1 MGKIRTDER
10 IKVVNGYDKGS
21 YTYIPVIIVGA
32 GESGI
37 ATACKLK
44 SELGFDQFR
53 CYDRQSGIGGTWWI
67 NRYPG
72 IVSTVRHL
80 RTVASTAGVLAADV
94 LQCDALISTCSS
106 ACAEAPH
113 HERNKLAD
121 NDNRLAISRAPST
134 PFRSDPIR
142 KPLNSTLPAKN

>member
-44 SELGFDQFR
+44 AELGFDQFR

-72 IVSTVRHL
+72 IVSTTSQRGS
-80 RTVASTAGVLAADV
+80 RGF
-94 LQCDALISTCSS
+94 SS
-106 ACAEAPH
+106 
-113 HERNKLAD
+113 
-121 NDNRLAISRAPST
+121 S
-134 PFRSDPIR
+134 
-142 KPLNSTLPAKN
+142 PLWLLTGF